1 MKILINKLLSKDLR
15 IHIYVTIGFIIA
27 SVLFYHPLLQGKK
40 LFQSD
45 IAQYEG
51 MSREIKE
58 NREKFDKE
66 IYWIDNAFGGMPTY
80 QLGAKYPYDILA
92 PIHYLFRFIPRPA
105 HTLFLYLISMYLL
118 LLVFKVPW
126 RISIIG
132 SVAFAFSTYLLIIL
146 QVGHNTKAL
155 AISYIPIVIAG
166 LILLKNNKKILGFI
180 LSLLA
185 ISLQIRA
192 NHYQMTYYL
201 LFIIGLFIVVYLFD
215 SYKRGEVRSF
225 IKSISP
231 FFLAG
236 ILALGLNAP
245 NILSTYEYS
254 KFSTRSSSELK
265 LNPNGSEKEKTSGLN
280 YDYITQYSFGVFES
294 LNTIIPRIQGGAS
307 TENIGEDTN
316 LYKFLVDNNIP
327 KDQASNFVKAVPTYW
342 GDQPILEAPVYIGI
356 TVFFL
361 FILSLFMVRGPTKI
375 WLVSCIILS
384 LTLSWGKNFPLLTDF
399 FIDNF
404 PMYNK
409 FRAVSSIQV
418 ILEFAIPL
426 LASIGL
432 YNYIKEGKLKHL
444 NKTLLIVVIP
454 LIVLL
459 LIKSSISFIGPN
471 DEYYKSIFGEQIVSQ
486 IVYERAGM
494 YSADIIRALIFTVV
508 VYCIL
513 RFRTLL
519 GSNIA
524 VISIFLLVFY
534 DLSSVNSRYIDK
546 DLFID
551 LDTEYITKSQVDL
564 EILND
569 KSDYRVYNASQGL
582 NGANTSFFHNSI
594 GGYHAA
600 KLRRY
605 QETYDYFRFHN
616 KDLNLLNMLN
626 AKYVLS
632 DTETGKDLFTNEDV
646 LGNVWAVD
654 SISLVDSADKI
665 LDNLIKIDINKHA
678 ITFNDSYRSNNLNQF
693 NSNDLLEIYFN
704 RNSSN
709 HITYKYNAE
718 SPQLLIFSEIYYPK
732 GWNVY
737 LDDKLSEY
745 FDVNYILRGMVVPE
759 GKHKIDFYFEPEIVK
774 LGINVRLISIL
785 LTFSFIGYML
795 YKNNKR

>member
-92 PIHYLFRFIPRPA
+92 PLHYLFRFIPRPA

-215 SYKRGEVRSF
+215 SYKKGEVRSF

-265 LNPNGSEKEKTSGLN
+265 LNPNGSEKEKSSGLN
-280 YDYITQYSFGVFES
+280 YDYITQYSFGVFET

-327 KDQASNFVKAVPTYW
+327 KDQASSFVKAVPTYW

-432 YNYIKEGKLKHL
+432 YNYIKEGKLKYL
-444 NKTLLIVVIP
+444 NKVLLIVVIP
-454 LIVLL
+454 LIILL

-678 ITFNDSYRSNNLNQF
+678 ITFNDSYRYNNLNQF
-693 NSNDLLEIYFN
+693 NSNELLEIYFN

>member
-92 PIHYLFRFIPRPA
+92 PFHYLFRFIPRPA

-215 SYKRGEVRSF
+215 SYKKGEVRSF

-280 YDYITQYSFGVFES
+280 YDYITQYSFGVFET

-327 KDQASNFVKAVPTYW
+327 KDQASSFVKAVPTYW

-432 YNYIKEGKLKHL
+432 YNYIKERKLKHL

>member
-1 MKILINKLLSKDLR
+1 MKILIKKLLSKDFR
-15 IHIYVTIGFIIA
+15 IHIYVTIGLILA

-92 PIHYLFRFIPRPA
+92 PLHYLFRFIPRPA
-105 HTLFLYLISMYLL
+105 HTLFLYLISMYIL

-126 RISIIG
+126 KISLIG
-132 SVAFAFSTYLLIIL
+132 SLAFGLSTYLLIIL

-155 AISYIPIVIAG
+155 AISYIPLVISG
-166 LILLKNNKKILGFI
+166 LVLLKQNKKILGFI
-180 LSLLA
+180 LSLIALA
-185 ISLQIRA
+185 LQIRA

-201 LFIIGLFIVVYLFD
+201 LFIIALFFIVYLID
-215 SYKRGEVRSF
+215 SYKKGEIRMFV
-225 IKSISP
+225 KSISP

-236 ILALGLNAP
+236 ILALGLNGP
-245 NILSTYEYS
+245 NLLSTYEYS
-254 KFSTRSSSELK
+254 KYSTRSSSELK
-265 LNPNGSEKEKTSGLN
+265 LNADGTEKEKSSGLD
-280 YDYITQYSFGVFES
+280 YDYITQYSYGIFES
-294 LNTIIPRIQGGAS
+294 LNIIIPRIQGGGS
-307 TENIGEDTN
+307 REDIGEKSN
-316 LYKFLVDNNIP
+316 LYKFLVDNNVP
-327 KDQASNFVKAVPTYW
+327 KNQASSFVKGVPTYW
-342 GDQPILEAPVYIGI
+342 GDQPILEAPAYIGI

-361 FILSLFMVRGPTKI
+361 FILSLFMIRGPTKI
-375 WLVSCIILS
+375 WLISCIILS
-384 LTLSWGKNFPLLTDF
+384 LLLSWGKNFPLLTDF

-432 YNYIKEGKLKHL
+432 YNYIKEGERKYL
-444 NKTLLIVVIP
+444 NKTLLIIVIP
-454 LIVLL
+454 LVILL

-471 DEYYKSIFGEQIVSQ
+471 DQYYKSIFGDQIVNQ
-486 IVYERAGM
+486 IIYERANM
-494 YSADIIRALIFTVV
+494 YSVDIIRAIIFSFII
-508 VYCIL
+508 YCIL
-513 RFRTLL
+513 RFKHFFSITILSGL
-519 GSNIA
+519 VGVFVLADLITVSN
-524 VISIFLLVFY
+524 
-534 DLSSVNSRYIDK
+534 RYLDRE
-546 DLFID
+546 LFINED
-551 LDTEYITKSQVDL
+551 QSFFTVNESDQ
-564 EILND
+564 EILKD
-569 KSDYRVYNASQGL
+569 KSDYRVYDTSQGI

-600 KLRRY
+600 KLRRF
-605 QETYDYFRFHN
+605 QEAYDYFSFHN
-616 KDLNLLNMLN
+616 NNVMIDMLN
-626 AKYVLS
+626 TKYIVYES
-632 DTETGKDLFTNEDV
+632 ENDKDLFVNEDA

-654 SISLVDSADKI
+654 SISLVESADEI
-665 LDNLIKIDINKHA
+665 LNNLTKVDVEKHA
-678 ITFNDSYRSNNLNQF
+678 ITFKDSYSPDNLNKF
-693 NSNDLLEIYFN
+693 NSNDLLEINFN

-709 HITYKYNAE
+709 HITYKYNAT
-718 SPQLLIFSEIYYPK
+718 SSQLLVFSEMYYPK

-737 LDDKLSEY
+737 LDDKPSNY

-785 LTFSFIGYML
+785 LTFSFIGYMF
-795 YKNNKR
+795 YKKDKR

>member
-215 SYKRGEVRSF
+215 SYKKGEVRSF

-265 LNPNGSEKEKTSGLN
+265 LNPNGSEKEKSSGLN
-280 YDYITQYSFGVFES
+280 YDYITQYSFGVFET

-327 KDQASNFVKAVPTYW
+327 KDQASSFVKAVPTYW

-356 TVFFL
+356 TVFFM

>member
-280 YDYITQYSFGVFES
+280 YDYITQYSFGVFET

-327 KDQASNFVKAVPTYW
+327 KDQASSFVKAVPTYW

-444 NKTLLIVVIP
+444 NKVLLIVVIP

-785 LTFSFIGYML
+785 LTFSFTGYML
-795 YKNNKR
+795 FKNNKR

>member
-327 KDQASNFVKAVPTYW
+327 KDQASSFVKAVPTYW

-444 NKTLLIVVIP
+444 NKVLLIVVIP

-785 LTFSFIGYML
+785 LTFSFTGYML
-795 YKNNKR
+795 FKNNKR

>member
-316 LYKFLVDNNIP
+316 LYKFLMDNNIP
-327 KDQASNFVKAVPTYW
+327 KDQASSFVKAVPTYW

-356 TVFFL
+356 TVFFM

-444 NKTLLIVVIP
+444 NKVLLIVVIP

-494 YSADIIRALIFTVV
+494 YSADIIRALIFTVL

-785 LTFSFIGYML
+785 LTFSFTGYML
-795 YKNNKR
+795 FKNNKR

>member
-166 LILLKNNKKILGFI
+166 LILLKNNKRILGFI

-215 SYKRGEVRSF
+215 SYKRGEARSF

-327 KDQASNFVKAVPTYW
+327 KDQASSFVKAVPTYW

-795 YKNNKR
+795 FKNNKR

>member
-215 SYKRGEVRSF
+215 SYKKGEVRSF

-265 LNPNGSEKEKTSGLN
+265 LNPNGSEKEKSSGLN
-280 YDYITQYSFGVFES
+280 YDYITQYSFGVFET

-327 KDQASNFVKAVPTYW
+327 KDQASSFVKAVPTYW

>member
-265 LNPNGSEKEKTSGLN
+265 LNPNGSEKEKSSGLN
-280 YDYITQYSFGVFES
+280 YDYITQYSFGVFET

-327 KDQASNFVKAVPTYW
+327 KDQASSFVKAVPTYW

>member
-58 NREKFDKE
+58 NREKFNKE

-92 PIHYLFRFIPRPA
+92 PFHYLFRFIPRPA

-265 LNPNGSEKEKTSGLN
+265 LNPNGSEKEKSSGLN
-280 YDYITQYSFGVFES
+280 YDYITQYSFGVFET

-327 KDQASNFVKAVPTYW
+327 KDQASSFVKAVPTYW

-432 YNYIKEGKLKHL
+432 YNYIKERKLKHL

-678 ITFNDSYRSNNLNQF
+678 ITFNDSYRYNNLNQF
-693 NSNDLLEIYFN
+693 NSNELLEIYFN

>member
-327 KDQASNFVKAVPTYW
+327 KDQASSFVKAVPTYW

>member
-92 PIHYLFRFIPRPA
+92 PLHYLFRFIPRPA

-215 SYKRGEVRSF
+215 SYKKGEVRSF

-265 LNPNGSEKEKTSGLN
+265 LNPNGSEKEKSSGLN
-280 YDYITQYSFGVFES
+280 YDYITQYSFGVFET

-327 KDQASNFVKAVPTYW
+327 KDQASSFVKAVPTYW

>member
-92 PIHYLFRFIPRPA
+92 PLHYLFRFIPRPA

-327 KDQASNFVKAVPTYW
+327 KDQASSFVKAVPTYW

-356 TVFFL
+356 TVFFM

-444 NKTLLIVVIP
+444 NKVLLIVVIP

-795 YKNNKR
+795 FKNNKR

>member
-166 LILLKNNKKILGFI
+166 LILLKNNKRILGFI

-215 SYKRGEVRSF
+215 SYKRGEARSF

-265 LNPNGSEKEKTSGLN
+265 LNPNGSEKEKSSGLN
-280 YDYITQYSFGVFES
+280 YDYITQYSFGVFET

-327 KDQASNFVKAVPTYW
+327 KDQASSFVKAVPTYW

>member
-356 TVFFL
+356 TVFFM

-795 YKNNKR
+795 FKNNKR

>member
-1 MKILINKLLSKDLR
+1 MKILIKKLLSKDFR
-15 IHIYVTIGFIIA
+15 IHIYVTIGFILA

-92 PIHYLFRFIPRPA
+92 PLHYLFRFIPRPA
-105 HTLFLYLISMYLL
+105 HTLFLYLISMYIL

-126 RISIIG
+126 KISLIG
-132 SVAFAFSTYLLIIL
+132 SLAFGLSTYLLIIL

-155 AISYIPIVIAG
+155 AISYIPLVISG
-166 LILLKNNKKILGFI
+166 LVLLKQNKKILGFI
-180 LSLLA
+180 LSLIALA
-185 ISLQIRA
+185 LQIRA

-201 LFIIGLFIVVYLFD
+201 LFIIALFFIVYLID
-215 SYKRGEVRSF
+215 SYKKGEIKMFV
-225 IKSISP
+225 KSISP

-236 ILALGLNAP
+236 ILALGLNGP
-245 NILSTYEYS
+245 NLLSTYEYS
-254 KFSTRSSSELK
+254 KYSTRSSSELK
-265 LNPNGSEKEKTSGLN
+265 LNADGTEKEKSSGLD
-280 YDYITQYSFGVFES
+280 YDYITQYSYGIFES
-294 LNTIIPRIQGGAS
+294 LNIIIPRIQGGGS
-307 TENIGEDTN
+307 REDIGEKSN
-316 LYKFLVDNNIP
+316 LYKFLVDNNVP
-327 KDQASNFVKAVPTYW
+327 KNQASSFVKGVPTYW
-342 GDQPILEAPVYIGI
+342 GDQPILEAPAYIGI

-361 FILSLFMVRGPTKI
+361 FILSLFMIRGPTKI

-384 LTLSWGKNFPLLTDF
+384 LLLSWGKNFPLLTDF

-432 YNYIKEGKLKHL
+432 YNYIKEGERKYL
-444 NKTLLIVVIP
+444 NKTLLIIVIP
-454 LIVLL
+454 LVILL

-471 DEYYKSIFGEQIVSQ
+471 DPYYKSIFGDQIVNQ
-486 IVYERAGM
+486 IIYERANM
-494 YSADIIRALIFTVV
+494 YSVDIIRAIIFSFII
-508 VYCIL
+508 YCIL
-513 RFRTLL
+513 RFKHFFSIAILSGLVGVFVLADLITV
-519 GSNIA
+519 SN
-524 VISIFLLVFY
+524 
-534 DLSSVNSRYIDK
+534 RYLDRE
-546 DLFID
+546 LFINED
-551 LDTEYITKSQVDL
+551 QTFFTLNESDQ
-564 EILND
+564 EILKD
-569 KSDYRVYNASQGL
+569 KSDYRVYDASQGI

-600 KLRRY
+600 KLRRF
-605 QETYDYFRFHN
+605 QEAYDYFSFHN
-616 KDLNLLNMLN
+616 NNVMIDMLN
-626 AKYVLS
+626 TKYIVYES
-632 DTETGKDLFTNEDV
+632 ENDKDLFVNEDA

-654 SISLVDSADKI
+654 SISLVESADKI
-665 LDNLIKIDINKHA
+665 LDNLTKVDVKKHA
-678 ITFNDSYRSNNLNQF
+678 ITFKDSYSPDNLNKFNSNNL
-693 NSNDLLEIYFN
+693 LEINFN

-709 HITYKYNAE
+709 HITYKYNAT
-718 SPQLLIFSEIYYPK
+718 SSQLLVFSEMYYPK

-737 LDDKLSEY
+737 LDDKPSNY

-785 LTFSFIGYML
+785 LTFSFIGYMF
-795 YKNNKR
+795 YKKDKR

>member
-166 LILLKNNKKILGFI
+166 LILLKNNKRILGFI

-215 SYKRGEVRSF
+215 SYKRGEARSF

-327 KDQASNFVKAVPTYW
+327 KDQASSFVKAVPTYW

-356 TVFFL
+356 TVFFM
-361 FILSLFMVRGPTKI
+361 FILSLFMVRGPAKI

-426 LASIGL
+426 LTSIGL
-432 YNYIKEGKLKHL
+432 YNYIKEGKLKYL
-444 NKTLLIVVIP
+444 NKVLLIVVIP
-454 LIVLL
+454 LIILL

-494 YSADIIRALIFTVV
+494 YSSDIIRALIFTVV

-795 YKNNKR
+795 FKNNKR

>member
-166 LILLKNNKKILGFI
+166 LILLKNNKRILGFI

-215 SYKRGEVRSF
+215 SYKRGEARSF

-327 KDQASNFVKAVPTYW
+327 KDQASSFVKAVPTYW

-356 TVFFL
+356 TVFFM

>member
-215 SYKRGEVRSF
+215 SYKKGEVRSF

-280 YDYITQYSFGVFES
+280 YDYITQYSFGVFET

-327 KDQASNFVKAVPTYW
+327 KDQASSFVKAVPTYW

-795 YKNNKR
+795 FKNNKR

>member
-92 PIHYLFRFIPRPA
+92 PLHYLFRFIPRPA

-327 KDQASNFVKAVPTYW
+327 KDQASSFVKAVPTYW

-356 TVFFL
+356 TVFFM

-444 NKTLLIVVIP
+444 NKVLLIVVIP

-785 LTFSFIGYML
+785 LTFSFIVYML
-795 YKNNKR
+795 FKNNKR

>member
-327 KDQASNFVKAVPTYW
+327 KDQASSFVKAVPTYW

-356 TVFFL
+356 TVFFM

-432 YNYIKEGKLKHL
+432 YNYIKERKLKHL